1 MMIFLAG
8 MAMLVRTIDVI
19 EGQGE
24 AEPRAA
30 GVLARAPPGEQK
42 DGKIAAVEA
51 GTEAAVGVGVAVAVA
66 VAVAAVAS
74 AGVVG
79 PA

>member
-1 MMIFLAG
+1 MLVFLAG
-8 MAMLVRTIDVI
+8 MAMVVKTIDVI

-24 AEPRAA
+24 VEPRAA
-30 GVLARAPPGEQK
+30 GVLARAPPGELE
-42 DGKIAAVEA
+42 DAMIAAVEA
-51 GTEAAVGVGVAVAVA
+51 GIEVAVGVGVV

-74 AGVVG
+74 AQ